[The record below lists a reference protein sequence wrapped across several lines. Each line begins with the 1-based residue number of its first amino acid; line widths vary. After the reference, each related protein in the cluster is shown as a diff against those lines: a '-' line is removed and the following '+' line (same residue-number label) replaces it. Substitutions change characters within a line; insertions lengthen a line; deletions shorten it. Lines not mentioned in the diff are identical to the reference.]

1 MELTIFR
8 GTNQIGGSS
17 LEIKEDDNRI
27 LFDFGIPLDAMNN
40 KENSLED
47 YKLNIKGF
55 YKQELAQVKAMFLTH
70 AHPDHYGL
78 LELVNPEIPIYT
90 TITTYQILKN
100 IAPLTTRFQ
109 TDKLNLHI
117 IDKPIEY
124 GNIRVIA
131 HNIDHSIS
139 GACAYEITNGNKTIL
154 YTGDIRFHGRTYF
167 ESINLSKN
175 IKNLDYLIMEGTT
188 LNRDEQ
194 EVITEDDLIPKF
206 VEEFQ
211 KPNLPLVLFSPQ
223 NLDRFIT
230 VYKACLKTRRT
241 LVIDPYTCY
250 ILELY
255 GTNNKNIPQ
264 FDWNNIKVYF
274 APNSIT
280 KSLEENNHLWK
291 YAKQKISIC
300 EIIENPKKYVIK
312 GNSKINAKI
321 FERMSKEDL
330 NIIFSMWKGYLDR
343 PNYLDEYRDII
354 THIHTS
360 GHAYIKD
367 LQRFVDKIKPKYII
381 PIHTE
386 SKNRYKDLFNAEIKL
401 VEDGETIEL

>member
-17 LEIKEDDNRI
+17 LEIKSKDTRI
-27 LFDFGIPLDAMNN
+27 VFDFGIPLEAMDN
-40 KENSLED
+40 KENLIEN
-47 YKLNIKGF
+47 YKLDIKGL
-55 YKQELAQVKAMFLTH
+55 YQNEQPQIKAIFLTH

-78 LELVNPEIPIYT
+78 LELVNPQIPIYAT
-90 TITTYQILKN
+90 STTYQILKN
-100 IAPLTTRFQ
+100 IAPLTTKFQ

-167 ESINLSKN
+167 ESLNLSKN

-194 EVITEDDLIPKF
+194 EIVAEDDLISKF
-206 VEEFQ
+206 VNEFQ
-211 KPNLPLVLFSPQ
+211 KPKLPLVLFSPQ

-230 VYKACLKTRRT
+230 VYKACLKTKRT
-241 LVIDPYTCY
+241 LIIDPYTCY

-255 GTNNKNIPQ
+255 GANNKNIPQ

-280 KSLEENNHLWK
+280 KSLEENNLLWK
-291 YAKQKISIC
+291 YAKQKISID
-300 EIIENPKKYVIK
+300 EIVENPKKYVIK

-321 FERMSKEDL
+321 FERVNKKDL

-343 PNYLDEYRDII
+343 PNYLDGYRDII

-367 LQRFVDKIKPKYII
+367 LQKFVDKIKPKYII

-386 SKNRYKDLFNAEIKL
+386 SKNRYQDLFNAEIKL
-401 VEDGETIEL
+401 VEDGETIKL

>member
-17 LEIKEDDNRI
+17 LEIKSENTRI
-27 LFDFGIPLDAMNN
+27 LFDFGIPLDALEY
-40 KENSLED
+40 KETPIEN
-47 YKLNIKGF
+47 YKLDIKGL
-55 YKQELAQVKAMFLTH
+55 YQNEKQQIKAIFLTH

-90 TITTYQILKN
+90 TNATYQILKN
-100 IAPLTTRFQ
+100 IVPLTTRFQ
-109 TDKLNLHI
+109 TNKLNLHI

-124 GNIRVIA
+124 DNLKVIT

-139 GACAYEITNGNKTIL
+139 GACAYEITNSDKTIL
-154 YTGDIRFHGRTYF
+154 YTGDIRFHGRTHF
-167 ESINLSKN
+167 ESLRLSKN
-175 IKNLDYLIMEGTT
+175 IKNLNYLIMEGTT

-194 EVITEDDLIPKF
+194 EIITENDLIPKF
-206 VEEFQ
+206 VEEFL

-230 VYKACLKTRRT
+230 VYKACLKTKRT
-241 LVIDPYTCY
+241 LIIDPYTCY

-255 GTNNKNIPQ
+255 GKNNKNIPQ
-264 FDWNNIKVYF
+264 FNWNNIKVYF

-291 YAKQKISIC
+291 YAKQKISID
-300 EIIENPKKYVIK
+300 EIIENPQKYVIK
-312 GNSKINAKI
+312 GNSKINVKI
-321 FERMSKEDL
+321 FEKVSKEDL
-330 NIIFSMWKGYLDR
+330 NIIFSMWKGYLDK
-343 PNYLDEYRDII
+343 PNYLDEYKDII

-367 LQRFVDKIKPKYII
+367 LQKFVDKIKPKYII

-386 SKNRYKDLFNAEIKL
+386 SKNRYQDLFNAEIKL

>member
-8 GTNQIGGSS
+8 GANQIGGSS
-17 LEIKEDDNRI
+17 LEIKNDNTRI
-27 LFDFGIPLDAMNN
+27 LFDFGIPLDAMDN
-40 KENSLED
+40 KESSLED
-47 YKLNIKGF
+47 YKLNINGL
-55 YKQELAQVKAMFLTH
+55 YKEEKAEIKAIFLTH

-90 TITTYQILKN
+90 TNSTYQILKN

-117 IDKPIEY
+117 IDRLIEY
-124 GNIRVIA
+124 GNLKIIA

-139 GACAYEITNGNKTIL
+139 GACAYEITNSNKTIL

-167 ESINLSKN
+167 ESLNLSKN
-175 IKNLDYLIMEGTT
+175 IKSLDYLIMEGTT
-188 LNRDEQ
+188 LNRLEQ
-194 EVITEDDLIPKF
+194 EILTEDDLIPRF

-211 KPNLPLVLFSPQ
+211 KSKLPLVLFSPQ

-230 VYKACLKTRRT
+230 VYKACLKTKRT

-250 ILELY
+250 ILELL
-255 GTNNKNIPQ
+255 GQNNKNIPQ

-274 APNSIT
+274 ADNSIT
-280 KSLEENNHLWK
+280 KNLAENNYLWK
-291 YAKQKISIC
+291 YAKQKISID
-300 EIIENPKKYVIK
+300 EIINNPQKYAIK
-312 GNSKINAKI
+312 GNSKINSKI
-321 FERMSKEDL
+321 FERVSKEDL
-330 NIIFSMWKGYLDR
+330 NMIFSMWKGYLDK
-343 PNYLDEYRDII
+343 PNYLDEYKDII

-367 LQRFVDKIKPKYII
+367 LQKFVDRIKPKYII

-386 SKNRYKDLFNAEIKL
+386 SKNKYKDLFKSEIKL
-401 VEDGETIEL
+401 VEDSEIIEL

>member
-17 LEIKEDDNRI
+17 LEIKENDISI
-27 LFDFGIPLDAMNN
+27 LFDFGIPLDAMDN
-40 KENSLED
+40 KEFSLED
-47 YKLNIKGF
+47 YKLNIKGL
-55 YKQELAQVKAMFLTH
+55 YKQDTVQIKAIFLTH

-90 TITTYQILKN
+90 TGITYQILKN
-100 IAPLTTRFQ
+100 ITPLTTRFQ
-109 TDKLNLHI
+109 TDKLNLYI
-117 IDKPIEY
+117 IDNSVEY
-124 GNIRVIA
+124 GNLRVIA

-139 GACAYEITNGNKTIL
+139 GACAYEITNGDKTIL
-154 YTGDIRFHGRTYF
+154 YTGDIRFHGRPNF
-167 ESINLSKN
+167 ESLKLSKN

-188 LNRDEQ
+188 LNRLEQ
-194 EVITEDDLIPKF
+194 EIIMEEDLIPQF

-211 KPNLPLVLFSPQ
+211 KPKLPLVLFSPQ

-230 VYKACLKTRRT
+230 VYKACLKTKRT

-255 GTNNKNIPQ
+255 GKNNKNIPQ

-274 APNSIT
+274 ASNSIT
-280 KSLEENNHLWK
+280 KTLEENNHLWK
-291 YAKQKISIC
+291 YAKQKISID
-300 EIIENPKKYVIK
+300 EIIEEPQKYVIK
-312 GNSKINAKI
+312 GNSKINSKI
-321 FERMSKEDL
+321 FEKVNKNDL
-330 NIIFSMWKGYLDR
+330 NIIFSMWKGYLDK
-343 PNYLDEYRDII
+343 PNYLDEYKDII

-360 GHAYIKD
+360 GHAYIRD
-367 LQRFVDKIKPKYII
+367 LQKFVDKIKPKYII

-386 SKNRYKDLFNAEIKL
+386 SKNRYQDLFNSEIKL
-401 VEDGETIEL
+401 VEDGETIKL

>member
-1 MELTIFR
+1 MKLTIFR

-17 LEIKEDDNRI
+17 LEIKSEGTRI
-27 LFDFGIPLDAMNN
+27 LFDFGIPLDAMDN
-40 KENSLED
+40 KENLIEN
-47 YKLNIKGF
+47 YKLDIKGL
-55 YKQELAQVKAMFLTH
+55 YQKEQPQIKAIFLTH

-78 LELVNPEIPIYT
+78 LELVNPEILIYT
-90 TITTYQILKN
+90 TSTTYQILKN
-100 IAPLTTRFQ
+100 IAPLTTKFQ

-131 HNIDHSIS
+131 HNIDHSIC

-167 ESINLSKN
+167 ESLKLSKN
-175 IKNLDYLIMEGTT
+175 IKNLNYLIMEGTT

-194 EVITEDDLIPKF
+194 EIITEDDLIPQF

-230 VYKACLKTRRT
+230 VYKACLKTKRI

-255 GTNNKNIPQ
+255 GANNKNIPQ

-280 KSLEENNHLWK
+280 KSLEVNNHLRK
-291 YAKQKISIC
+291 YAKQKISID

-321 FERMSKEDL
+321 FEKVNKKDL
-330 NIIFSMWKGYLDR
+330 NIIFSMWKGYLEK
-343 PNYLDEYRDII
+343 PNYLDGYKDII

-367 LQRFVDKIKPKYII
+367 LQKFVDKIKPKYII

-386 SKNRYKDLFNAEIKL
+386 SKNRYQDLFNAEIKL